1 MSCLK
6 VTSLLLNKEFS
17 TEASLLNKNFSVK
30 ASLLNKSLEVRCSL
44 VCSIYTV
51 PPLVVI
57 PCESQWITL
66 ENPIVYNIITKK
78 SWTIN

>member
-1 MSCLK
+1 MGCLK

-17 TEASLLNKNFSVK
+17 TEASLLSKNFSVK
-30 ASLLNKSLEVRCSL
+30 ASLLNKSLEVKCSL
-44 VCSIYTV
+44 VCSICTV
-51 PPLVVI
+51 PLVVI

-78 SWTIN
+78 SWAIN